1 MDNQRVFRMSFV
13 SVIAAVVV
21 HLSFASISLARG
33 VQPSTDPIVGTWKLN
48 PALTQR
54 SPGMPIPPPP
64 QRSETYRQDDNGVI
78 ELAVM
83 TTNPDGTATTSKL
96 TFSARGG
103 VVTQQGAASGQ
114 MLIETR
120 IAPGDWLVTYLANGV
135 QFLTMRKTVSSDGK
149 TMRQVVT
156 GVTSQG
162 TSFEGQLVFERQ

>member
-1 MDNQRVFRMSFV
+1 MKHLRSFTG
-13 SVIAAVVV
+13 VVATV
-21 HLSFASISLARG
+21 LGLFSTLQG
-33 VQPSTDPIVGTWKLN
+33 WQTSTDPIVGTWKLN

-64 QRSETYRQDDNGVI
+64 QRTETYRQDDNGVI
-78 ELAVM
+78 ELTVT
-83 TTNPDGTATTSKL
+83 TTNSNGTATISTL

-103 VVTQQGAASGQ
+103 IVTQQAAASGQ

-156 GVTSQG
+156 GVTPQG
-162 TSFEGQLVFERQ
+162 ASFEGQLVFERQ